1 MCHFESKVY
10 FLPMKSLFFESKLH
24 LHTFSFSYKHPSS
37 MNKSQDVY
45 YWYDWPLHLRSKA
58 VISLLSYEG
67 IQKEPNFSLFQACY
81 DNKQEAI
88 CKE

>member
-1 MCHFESKVY
+1 
-10 FLPMKSLFFESKLH
+10 
-24 LHTFSFSYKHPSS
+24 

-58 VISLLSYEG
+58 VISLLSYED